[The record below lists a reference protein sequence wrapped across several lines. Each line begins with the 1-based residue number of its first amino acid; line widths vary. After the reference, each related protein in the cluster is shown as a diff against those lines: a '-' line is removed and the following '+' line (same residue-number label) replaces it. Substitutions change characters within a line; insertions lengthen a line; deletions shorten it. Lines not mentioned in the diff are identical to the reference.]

1 MFDARILLCRLQSQV
16 LDLDGVGD
24 AWLGPF
30 IEGGLRGGS
39 VTMQTEVEKRLP
51 LSMLIKSIQA
61 LDDALL
67 VLPFKTNYW
76 LWRGNKINYAVAGCG
91 KPLILIHG
99 FGGNAGHF
107 ARLIPYLAE
116 NYRVYA
122 IDLLGFGASDK
133 PANVEYGPELWADL
147 VCGVS
152 SFPQSSWC
160 V

>member
-1 MFDARILLCRLQSQV
+1 MGYFFKQISVIYAVLHVLLYFFYTMFDACILLCRLQSQV

-30 IEGGLRGGS
+30 KEGGLRGGS

-76 LWRGNKINYAVAGCG
+76 LWRYGWLSCAVPMG
-91 KPLILIHG
+91 L
-99 FGGNAGHF
+99 
-107 ARLIPYLAE
+107 
-116 NYRVYA
+116 
-122 IDLLGFGASDK
+122 
-133 PANVEYGPELWADL
+133 
-147 VCGVS
+147 
-152 SFPQSSWC
+152 
-160 V
+160 

>member
-1 MFDARILLCRLQSQV
+1 MHTGLLVAVFGSLTSLLYACILPCRLQSQV

-30 IEGGLRGGS
+30 KEGGLRGGS

-76 LWRGNKINYAVAGCG
+76 LWR
-91 KPLILIHG
+91 
-99 FGGNAGHF
+99 
-107 ARLIPYLAE
+107 
-116 NYRVYA
+116 
-122 IDLLGFGASDK
+122 
-133 PANVEYGPELWADL
+133 YGWLSCFVPMGL
-147 VCGVS
+147 
-152 SFPQSSWC
+152 
-160 V
+160 

>member
-1 MFDARILLCRLQSQV
+1 MFDACILLCRLQSQV

-39 VTMQTEVEKRLP
+39 VTVQTEVEKRLP

-99 FGGNAGHF
+99 FGN
-107 ARLIPYLAE
+107 YLHC
-116 NYRVYA
+116 V
-122 IDLLGFGASDK
+122 
-133 PANVEYGPELWADL
+133 LWDAFNTHKISRD
-147 VCGVS
+147 C
-152 SFPQSSWC
+152 
-160 V
+160 